1 MTTPDPTPDTDPE
14 VQELTDE
21 NLEEV
26 SGGIEYN
33 YDLRDPKPVLIYC
46 RESTAEAQKFPPAG

>member
-1 MTTPDPTPDTDPE
+1 MTTPDQTPDTDPE

-26 SGGIEYN
+26 SGGGIRVLASDAVTPTYN
-33 YDLRDPKPVLIYC
+33 VIVQGDKPSPGISDLL
-46 RESTAEAQKFPPAG
+46 

>member
-1 MTTPDPTPDTDPE
+1 MTTPDPTPDTKLE

-26 SGGIEYN
+26 SGG
-33 YDLRDPKPVLIYC
+33 R
-46 RESTAEAQKFPPAG
+46 PAVPLDASETDIPTEKIGNNSFGAIIC